1 MTWILEDESLFLTDA
16 SEAFK
21 NFLLWQ
27 LKQHKNIKNK
37 EWKYQLY
44 QIKMVKKKLL
54 KEKKWKNHNW
64 TQFKCYHVLDDTSIF
79 PRVLEKNR
87 PLTIDFQV

>member
-1 MTWILEDESLFLTDA
+1 VPPYILHYITNKNVQTKRKTKKMTWILEDESLFLTDA

-37 EWKYQLY
+37 CLGWYKYFPPSFGEKPA
-44 QIKMVKKKLL
+44 INNGFL
-54 KEKKWKNHNW
+54 KSKSRE
-64 TQFKCYHVLDDTSIF
+64 
-79 PRVLEKNR
+79 
-87 PLTIDFQV
+87 